1 MKTNPADKVQQWAI
15 ERLTPYARNA
25 RTHSD
30 AQVAQLA
37 ASIREWGWTT
47 PILVSPDGGVIA
59 GHGRLLAAR
68 QLGMVNV
75 PVIVAEGWSEPKT
88 RAYVLADNQLALQA
102 GWDNELLALELGEL
116 GELGFDLDLT
126 GFGEDEIAALTP
138 GGTEGLTDPDE
149 VPEPPAEPITKAG
162 DLWLLG
168 DHRLLCGDSTKAED
182 VARLMGG
189 EKADLCFTSPPY
201 NAGNSKTGAYDGMK
215 RTDFKKMYV
224 HDLDRMTSDE
234 YKAFL
239 LSVLDRVTEIATES
253 ACVLWN
259 VAYNANSRREYGEV
273 AFGHSAL
280 KVQETIV
287 WDKSHG
293 MNVAGNHVYSRSAE
307 FVFLLAKTEKY
318 CSNQNGGV
326 YWNVWRISTRDGD
339 NMHNGHGASFPVAL
353 PSQGITQHSCEGDT
367 VYEPF
372 CGSGTTLIAAEQ
384 LGRKCYGMEISPAY
398 CDVIVKRWEQFTGK
412 QATRESARVP

>member
-1 MKTNPADKVQQWAI
+1 
-15 ERLTPYARNA
+15 
-25 RTHSD
+25 
-30 AQVAQLA
+30 VAQLA

-75 PVIVAEGWSEPKT
+75 PVIVAEGWSEAKT

-102 GWDNELLALELGEL
+102 GWDSELLALELGEL

-126 GFGEDEIAALTP
+126 GFAADEIAALTP

-149 VPEPPAEPITKAG
+149 VPEPPAEPTTKPG

-182 VARLMGG
+182 VARLMAGA
-189 EKADLCFTSPPY
+189 KADLCFTSPPY
-201 NAGNSKTGAYDGMK
+201 GQQRDYTAEGKAKVADWDGLMRGVFGNLPMADSGQVLVNLGLIHREGEWIPYWDGWIEWM
-215 RTDFKKMYV
+215 RDQG
-224 HDLDRMTSDE
+224 
-234 YKAFL
+234 
-239 LSVLDRVTEIATES
+239 
-253 ACVLWN
+253 W
-259 VAYNANSRREYGEV
+259 RR
-273 AFGHSAL
+273 FGWY
-280 KVQETIV
+280 V
-287 WDKSHG
+287 WDKKRPMPMRDG
-293 MNVAGNHVYSRSAE
+293 GR
-307 FVFLLAKTEKY
+307 LLPQHEWIFHFNKQASDCAKTVKCAHAGESTGYGLRNKVGDK
-318 CSNQNGGV
+318 SDEGRDVVRTHRVLGSVVAASPQEGGPHDHPAV
-326 YWNVWRISTRDGD
+326 MSVG
-339 NMHNGHGASFPVAL
+339 L
-353 PSQGITQHSCEGDT
+353 PMQLIQCWPGI

-398 CDVIVKRWEQFTGK
+398 CDVIVKRWESFTGK
-412 QATRESARVP
+412 QATRESARVA

>member
-25 RTHSD
+25 RTHSA

-59 GHGRLLAAR
+59 GHGRLLAAQ
-68 QLGMVNV
+68 QLGMATV
-75 PVIVAEGWSEPKT
+75 PVIIAEGWSAAKT

-126 GFGEDEIAALTP
+126 GFGEGEIAALTP

-149 VPEPPAEPITKAG
+149 VPEPPVDPTTKPG

-168 DHRLLCGDSTKAED
+168 EHRVLCGDSTKGED
-182 VARLMGG
+182 MARLMGG
-189 EKADLCFTSPPY
+189 AATDLIWTDPPY
-201 NAGNSKTGAYDGMK
+201 GVNHIGGTKDPRRETHRSGGV
-215 RTDFKKMYV
+215 V
-224 HDLDRMTSDE
+224 HND
-234 YKAFL
+234 
-239 LSVLDRVTEIATES
+239 DRVGDELIAMVSEAIRNVPRHDSTVLYVASPAGSNLREIIDAF
-253 ACVLWN
+253 
-259 VAYNANSRREYGEV
+259 NASGFEFR
-273 AFGHSAL
+273 HSL
-280 KVQETIV
+280 V
-287 WDKSHG
+287 WVKS
-293 MNVAGNHVYSRSAE
+293 S
-307 FVFLLAKTEKY
+307 FVFGRCDYHYRHEMLLYGWGKKHEWA
-318 CSNQNGGV
+318 GP
-326 YWNVWRISTRDGD
+326 RDISTVFEFPRGD
-339 NMHNGHGASFPVAL
+339 KTIEHPTSKPVGLVVATAKNHPGHVMA
-353 PSQGITQHSCEGDT
+353 D
-367 VYEPF
+367 PF
-372 CGSGTTLIAAEQ
+372 LGSGTTLIAAEQ

-412 QATRESARVP
+412 KATLAPHDIVCHTPKSC